1 VIEATV
7 ADYDV
12 LANLYGGRRYTKG
25 GIVAEYMVKEEGKNG
40 KVEVFDDRIVRTR
53 KKTLG
58 KDDVQ
63 TIPFKAVT
71 GVSHDRKTLGSDGVK
86 LIVGSVTYEWKVK
99 NAEAMVAELHT
110 KMFAAGSG
118 VPAAMAPE
126 GGPSQGTDKVA
137 SLERL
142 ASLHASGALSDDE
155 YASMKAEVLGSDPG
169 EGQTSAPDMPRP
181 PDQP

>member
-1 VIEATV
+1 M
-7 ADYDV
+7 
-12 LANLYGGRRYTKG
+12 
-25 GIVAEYMVKEEGKNG
+25 AEYLVREENG

-63 TIPFKAVT
+63 TIPITAVT
-71 GVSHDRKTLGSDGVK
+71 GVSHDRKTLGTDEVK

-99 NAEAMVAELHT
+99 NAEAMVAELHS
-110 KMFAAGSG
+110 KMFAAGSSG
-118 VPAAMAPE
+118 SPVAMAPE

-142 ASLHASGALSDDE
+142 DSLHASGALSGDE
-155 YASMKAEVLGSDPG
+155 YASMKAEVLGFDAG
-169 EGQTSAPDMPRP
+169 QGQTPAAEMPKP